1 MQTIK
6 KLYRESYTGEDVV
19 TTLTYK
25 NAQWTPKYEW
35 IPNAITN
42 IHTTSQAIVIGASS
56 RAEWRHEYQ
65 GFDINLLVTHKG
77 GLFGADKLQ
86 TYGTNGLYKEFT
98 PDFLIIDNK
107 EVDEIVQ
114 SGYCN
119 NNIVYAHANPILDHP
134 GKFYLIPQDPSWN
147 AGTIAVY
154 LACFDGHSK
163 VYLMGF
169 DGRQGDDTFYEKTLK
184 LVFELYP
191 SVDFVRVTPTP
202 EYYMPESWKF
212 QVNLRQITFREF
224 VLEADIG

>member
-19 TTLTYK
+19 TTLIYK
-25 NAQWTPKYEW
+25 NAQWTPEYEW

-65 GFDINLLVTHKG
+65 GFDINLLATHKG

-86 TYGTNGLYKEFT
+86 TYGTNRLYKEFT
-98 PDFLIIDNK
+98 SDFLIIDNK
-107 EVDEIVQ
+107 EVDEIIE

-119 NNIVYAHANPILDHP
+119 DNIVYAHANPILDHP
-134 GKFYLIPQDPSWN
+134 GIFYLIPQDPSWN

-169 DGRQGDDTFYEKTLK
+169 DGRQGDDTFYEKALK
-184 LVFELYP
+184 VVFELYP
-191 SVDFVRVTPTP
+191 NVDFVRVTPTP

>member
-6 KLYRESYTGEDVV
+6 QLYRESYKGEDVV

-25 NAQWTPKYEW
+25 NAQWTPEFEW

-42 IHTTSQAIVIGASS
+42 IRTTSQAVVICASS
-56 RAEWRHEYQ
+56 KAEWRHEYQ
-65 GFDINLLVTHKG
+65 GFDINLLAIHKG
-77 GLFGADKLQ
+77 GLFGADRLQ
-86 TYGTNGLYKEFT
+86 TYGTNRLYKEFT
-98 PDFLIIDNK
+98 PDFLIIDTK
-107 EVDEIVQ
+107 EVDEIVE

-119 NNIVYAHANPILDHP
+119 DNIVYAHANPILDHP

-163 VYLMGF
+163 VFLMGF
-169 DGRQGDDTFYEKTLK
+169 DGRQGDDVFYEKTLK

-191 SVDFVRVTPTP
+191 NVDFVRVTPTSG
-202 EYYMPESWKF
+202 YYMPESWKY